1 MTSATGLG
9 AAVTASGESS
19 ARTIYRR
26 LLGYVRPYWKMFAI
40 AIAGMLVFG
49 LTEPLFAAMI
59 KPLLDGSFVERDP
72 DVVRLMPFLLVGI
85 FLVRGVAGFVNTY
98 CLKWVGRRVVADLRQ
113 QMFEHLL
120 RAPAR
125 YYDRSGSGQIIAKF
139 TYNVENV
146 AAASTSALTT
156 LVRDGFTAVA
166 LIGYMLYIDAMLSAI
181 FLLVAPAMAIAI
193 KYATKRFRHYGKRV
207 QERMGSLSHAAQEV
221 IEAHRVVKAFG
232 GEDYEIQRFAAVN
245 EKTRSLQMKIVA
257 TDSISVPLVQLIAA
271 IAISVIV
278 YLSTLQGLREDIT
291 VGTFM
296 SFIVAM
302 GLLLPPVKRLTAVNS
317 HLQRGIVAAD
327 SLFEL
332 IDSEI
337 ETDTGHRRLTRAEG
351 RVEYRQVTHVYDPEK
366 GAVLRDLSLAI
377 EPGRSIALVGRSGS
391 GKSTIASLL
400 PRFYDPTEGAVLI
413 DGIDVR
419 ELTLASLRA
428 QISLVTQDVVL
439 FNDTVANNIA
449 YGMKGAVSRAEI
461 ERVAEAAHAAD
472 FIEALP
478 RGLDTLVGDRGVL
491 LSGGQRQ
498 RLAIARAMLKDA
510 PILVLDEATSALD
523 TEAER
528 HIQAALAALMR
539 HRTTLVIAHRL
550 STIEHTD
557 TILVLDA
564 GAIVERGTH
573 AELIARGGYYA
584 RLHRLQFAEPG
595 VEPGV
600 QPGVEPSVDPR
611 MGPGA

>member
-1 MTSATGLG
+1 
-9 AAVTASGESS
+9 
-19 ARTIYRR
+19 
-26 LLGYVRPYWKMFAI
+26 
-40 AIAGMLVFG
+40 
-49 LTEPLFAAMI
+49 MI
-59 KPLLDGSFVERDP
+59 KPLLDGSFVDRDP
-72 DVVRLMPFLLVGI
+72 EVVRLMPFLLVGI
-85 FLVRGVAGFVNTY
+85 FLVRGVAGFINTY

-113 QMFEHLL
+113 QMFAHLL

-125 YYDRSGSGQIIAKF
+125 YYDRNGSGQIIAKF

-156 LVRDGFTAVA
+156 LVRDGFTALA
-166 LIGYMLYIDAMLSAI
+166 LIAYMLYVDAALSAI
-181 FLLVAPAMAIAI
+181 FLLVAPVMALAI

-232 GEDYEIQRFAAVN
+232 GEDYETQRFAAVN

-271 IAISVIV
+271 IAIGVIV
-278 YLSTLQGLREDIT
+278 YLSTLQGLRDDIT

-317 HLQRGIVAAD
+317 HLQRGIVAAE

-337 ETDTGHRRLTRAEG
+337 ESDTGQRSLQRAEG
-351 RVEYRQVTHVYDPEK
+351 HVEYRHVTHVYDPEK
-366 GAVLRDLSLAI
+366 GAVLRDLSLII
-377 EPGRSIALVGRSGS
+377 EPGRSVALVGRSGS

-400 PRFYDPTEGAVLI
+400 PRFYDPTEGTVLI

-419 ELTLASLRA
+419 ELSLASLRA

-439 FNDTVANNIA
+439 FNDSVANNIA
-449 YGMKGAVSRAEI
+449 YGLKGAASHADI
-461 ERVAEAAHAAD
+461 ERVVEAAHAAD
-472 FIEALP
+472 FIDALP
-478 RGLDTLVGDRGVL
+478 HGLDTLVGDRGVL

-498 RLAIARAMLKDA
+498 RIAIARAMLKDA

-528 HIQAALAALMR
+528 HIQSALAALMR

-550 STIEHTD
+550 STIEHAD
-557 TILVLDA
+557 EILVLDA

-573 AELIARGGYYA
+573 ADLIARGGYYA
-584 RLHRLQFAEPG
+584 RLHRMQFAEPITSPEATSAGGAG
-595 VEPGV
+595 VARG
-600 QPGVEPSVDPR
+600 G
-611 MGPGA
+611 GPH

>member
-1 MTSATGLG
+1 MGAVFTGP
-9 AAVTASGESS
+9 SGSS
-19 ARTIYRR
+19 ARSVYRR

-40 AIAGMLVFG
+40 AIFGMLVFG
-49 LTEPLFAAMI
+49 ATEPLFAAMI
-59 KPLLDGSFVERDP
+59 KPLLDGSFVDRDP
-72 DVVRLMPFLLVGI
+72 NIVRLMPVALIAI

-113 QMFEHLL
+113 QMFDHLL
-120 RAPAR
+120 RAPAS
-125 YYDRSGSGQIIAKF
+125 YYDHNSSGQIIAKF

-146 AAASTSALTT
+146 ASASTSALTT
-156 LVRDGFTAVA
+156 LVRDGFTALA
-166 LIGYMLYIDAMLSAI
+166 LIAYMLYIDAALSAI
-181 FLLVAPAMAIAI
+181 FLLVAPAMGVAI

-221 IEAHRVVKAFG
+221 IEAHPVVKAFG
-232 GEDYEIQRFAAVN
+232 GEDYEARRFRAVN

-271 IAISVIV
+271 IAIGVIV

-302 GLLLPPVKRLTAVNS
+302 GLLLPPVKRLTSVNS

-332 IDSEI
+332 IDSEV
-337 ETDTGHRRLTRAEG
+337 ERDTGERTLTRAEG
-351 RVEYRQVTHVYDPEK
+351 RVEYRHVTHVYDDEK
-366 GAVLRDLSLAI
+366 GPVLSDLSLTI
-377 EPGRSIALVGRSGS
+377 EPGRSVALVGRSGS

-400 PRFYDPTEGAVLI
+400 PRFYDATEGEVLI
-413 DGIDVR
+413 DGINIRD
-419 ELTLASLRA
+419 LSLASLRA

-449 YGMKGAVSRAEI
+449 YGLKGQGARRDEI
-461 ERVAEAAHAAD
+461 ERVAEAAHAAQ

-498 RLAIARAMLKDA
+498 RIAIARAMLKDA

-528 HIQAALAALMR
+528 HIQAALAALMK

-550 STIEHTD
+550 STIEHVD
-557 TILVLDA
+557 EILVLDA
-564 GAIVERGTH
+564 GRIVERGSH
-573 AELIARGGYYA
+573 AELLERGGYYA
-584 RLHRLQFAEPG
+584 RLHRLQFNDGSESDRDAP
-595 VEPGV
+595 VE
-600 QPGVEPSVDPR
+600 
-611 MGPGA
+611 